1 VPCHTSV
8 KGYALHAC
16 PACKV
21 ELLYPQ
27 PDESVLAAIYSDH
40 YFLGEQS
47 DEGAERRSRMKS
59 ATGALYVDALVKLI
73 RPENA
78 KLLEVGCGH
87 GEVLMEARNRGFA
100 ISGIEISPHAAAV
113 ANSRL
118 GVQAVQVGS
127 IEEVSLPPGHFDA
140 ILAADVIEHVRH
152 PKGFLMR
159 ANALLS
165 PGGVV
170 VLITPSLDSWTRRIL
185 RSRWMEYKVEHLYYF
200 SAKSMRRLLEGC
212 GFGEIR
218 VFPSRKMLTF
228 DYIARHFDRFRVPLL
243 SPLLGTLRRTM
254 PDRLAYR
261 HLRLPASGLIAVG
274 RKPSIE

>member
-1 VPCHTSV
+1 
-8 KGYALHAC
+8 LHAC
-16 PACKV
+16 RACRF
-21 ELLYPQ
+21 EFLHPQ
-27 PDESVLAAIYSDH
+27 PDEFVLTAIYSDH

-47 DEGAERRSRMKS
+47 DEGDQRRSQMKS

-100 ISGIEISPHAAAV
+100 VSGIEISPHAAAV
-113 ANSRL
+113 ANRRL
-118 GVQAVQVGS
+118 GVQAVRVGA
-127 IEEVSLPPGHFDA
+127 IEEVLLPEGHFDA
-140 ILAADVIEHVRH
+140 ILAADVIEHVRD

-159 ANALLS
+159 ARALLS

-212 GFGEIR
+212 GFDEIR
-218 VFPSRKMLTF
+218 VIPSRKILTF

-243 SPLLGTLRRTM
+243 SPLLGILRRPM

-261 HLRLPASGLIAVG
+261 HLPLSASGLIAAA